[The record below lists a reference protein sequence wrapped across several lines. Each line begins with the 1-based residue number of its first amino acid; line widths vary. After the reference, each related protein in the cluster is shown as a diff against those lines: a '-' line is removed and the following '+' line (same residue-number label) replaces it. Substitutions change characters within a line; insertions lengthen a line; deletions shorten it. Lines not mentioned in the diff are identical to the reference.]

1 MNDLYR
7 LIKLR
12 GTTLRQ
18 IARETGASYHPLQK
32 TAKGVR
38 RQPRMQKT
46 LAAYFGV
53 DAKLLFGPRRAATIR
68 LLLEREIDRHANR
81 QGEKLRRDLRR
92 RYLGAA

>member
-1 MNDLYR
+1 MNDLYK
-7 LIKLR
+7 LLKLR

-18 IARETGASYHPLQK
+18 IARETGTSYHPLQK

-46 LAAYFGV
+46 IAAYFGV
-53 DAKLLFGPRRAATIR
+53 SPKLLFGPKREAAIR
-68 LLLEREIDRHANR
+68 LLLEREIDRHAGR